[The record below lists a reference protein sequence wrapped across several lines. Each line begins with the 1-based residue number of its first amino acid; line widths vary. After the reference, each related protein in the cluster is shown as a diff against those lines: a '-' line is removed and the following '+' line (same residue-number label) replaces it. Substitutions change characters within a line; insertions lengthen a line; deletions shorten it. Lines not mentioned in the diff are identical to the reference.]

1 MRLKDNIA
9 MMVPIYFSFVFV
21 VHGFAMLLNL
31 MFGGSTM
38 ELRKVNDISDKL
50 QNELKGATNAHEA
63 EAWANALKSF
73 MIAVSIQ
80 KDLEIKLAN
89 A

>member
-1 MRLKDNIA
+1 MEHSEVTEISNKLHNGLKRAI
-9 MMVPIYFSFVFV
+9 
-21 VHGFAMLLNL
+21 
-31 MFGGSTM
+31 
-38 ELRKVNDISDKL
+38 
-50 QNELKGATNAHEA
+50 NAHEA
-63 EAWANALKSF
+63 EAWANAFKSF